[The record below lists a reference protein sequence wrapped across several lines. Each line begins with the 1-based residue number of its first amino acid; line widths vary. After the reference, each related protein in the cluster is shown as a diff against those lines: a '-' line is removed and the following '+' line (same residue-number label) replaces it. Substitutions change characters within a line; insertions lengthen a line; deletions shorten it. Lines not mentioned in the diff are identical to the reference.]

1 MIFIKLIILLM
12 NEDLMT
18 RDMRDKEILS
28 AECLNKII
36 SSSKN
41 ILFDDKEVLKK
52 IILIQMEIEK
62 IRSEYFL
69 QQQKL
74 NEIYNSIIKNLLN
87 QQDELLKKI
96 SFSKDFW
103 KNSLSNHHRI
113 GKSITKE
120 DFNLLGYLNN
130 IEYTEKNNNDIF
142 SRKLIFTFDNNP
154 YFKNEIIEKEI
165 YINKDK
171 SIEKIVSSKID
182 WFPNKNYTLS
192 LTKKKIKNSLG
203 DIKEIDYIITV
214 DSFFNYFESVDFPSK
229 EQLLLLK
236 RDEEYDLISYFI
248 NEERTFQGIIDVI
261 HYKFEYFFGFNK
273 VDSSKIENYYEEMI
287 NKFINFKE

>member
-1 MIFIKLIILLM
+1 M
-12 NEDLMT
+12 NEDFMI
-18 RDMRDKEILS
+18 RDMRDKELLS
-28 AECLNKII
+28 TECLYKMINL
-36 SSSKN
+36 SKN
-41 ILFDDKEVLKK
+41 FKFDDKEILKK

-62 IRSEYFL
+62 IRSEFFL

-74 NEIYNSIIKNLLN
+74 NDIYNSIIKNLLN
-87 QQDELLKKI
+87 QQDEFLKKI

-103 KNSLSNHHRI
+103 KNSLTNHYRI
-113 GKSITKE
+113 GKNITKE

-142 SRKLIFTFDNNP
+142 SRKLIFSFDNNP

-165 YINKDK
+165 FLNKDK

-182 WFPNKNYTLS
+182 WFPNKNYTFS

-203 DIKEIDYIITV
+203 DIKEIDYINKV
-214 DSFFNYFESVDFPSK
+214 DSFFNFFESVDFPSK
-229 EQLLLLK
+229 EQLLLFK
-236 RDEEYDLISYFI
+236 REDEYELISYFI
-248 NEERTFQGIIDVI
+248 NEERVFQGIIDI
-261 HYKFEYFFGFNK
+261 IQYKFEYFFGFNK
-273 VDSSKIENYYEEMI
+273 FDSSKLENYYEEMI